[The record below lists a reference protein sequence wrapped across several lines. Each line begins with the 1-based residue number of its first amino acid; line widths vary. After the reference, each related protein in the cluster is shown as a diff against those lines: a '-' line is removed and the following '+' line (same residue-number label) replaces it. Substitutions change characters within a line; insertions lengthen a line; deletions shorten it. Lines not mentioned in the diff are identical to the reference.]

1 MILAM
6 ETGMKQQRFTP
17 IKTLLH
23 ELEGA
28 DYYWKIGFYG
38 LVIGAGV
45 HFCFIFLFAYLHIWQ
60 LSLFN
65 FMSVALY
72 WYAIFG
78 LVLGSF
84 HNEKEKD
91 AKIGWIV
98 FVELLSHNLLASYI
112 LGKES
117 GFVYYIYVLIGL
129 PFFAD
134 AYSRKIFFMQKV
146 IAISAVFFIE
156 FCPCFLSN
164 KTEIPDDFI
173 VLMHYGNLFLFLAIA
188 SMLTYVYADHSQT
201 YQKELREE
209 SNKDVLTGLYNRR
222 HILRNQFALSASPF
236 AVAILDIDHF
246 KHINDNYGHHC
257 GDKAIY
263 QVATVINDAIA
274 EETVA
279 CRWGGE
285 EFLLLFGA
293 SDKSKIEYCLE
304 KIRRYIEEEMVECED
319 STITVTLTAGVAY
332 DPSYQSTFETLLLH
346 ADKALYE
353 GKANGRNQICVI
365 QMQG

>member
-1 MILAM
+1 M
-6 ETGMKQQRFTP
+6 EG
-17 IKTLLH
+17 I
-23 ELEGA
+23 G
-28 DYYWKIGFYG
+28 YYWKIGFYG
-38 LVIGAGV
+38 LVIGVSV
-45 HFCFIFLFAYLHIWQ
+45 HFGFIFLFGYLHVWQ
-60 LSLFN
+60 MSLFN
-65 FMSVALY
+65 FISVALY

-84 HNEKEKD
+84 RNEKETD

-98 FVELLSHNLLASYI
+98 FAELLSHNLLASYI

-134 AYSRKIFFMQKV
+134 AYTRKIFFMQKA

-164 KTEIPDDFI
+164 KTEIPDDLI
-173 VLMHYGNLFLFLAIA
+173 MLMHYSNLFLFLVIA
-188 SMLTYVYADHSQT
+188 SMLTYVYADHAQT
-201 YQKELREE
+201 YQKELKEE
-209 SNKDVLTGLYNRR
+209 SDKDVLTGLYNRR
-222 HILRNQFALSASPF
+222 HILRDQLMHSSVPL

-246 KHINDNYGHHC
+246 KHINDTFGHQC
-257 GDKAIY
+257 GDK
-263 QVATVINDAIA
+263 VIREIA
-274 EETVA
+274 MVIDHIVGEETVA

-285 EFLLLFGA
+285 EFLLLFGSA
-293 SDKSKIEYCLE
+293 DKLKIEYCLE
-304 KIRRYIEEEMVECED
+304 KIRRYIEEHIVECEERA
-319 STITVTLTAGVAY
+319 ITLTLTAGAAY

>member
-1 MILAM
+1 M
-6 ETGMKQQRFTP
+6 EG
-17 IKTLLH
+17 I
-23 ELEGA
+23 G
-28 DYYWKIGFYG
+28 YYWKIGFYG
-38 LVIGAGV
+38 LVIGVSV
-45 HFCFIFLFAYLHIWQ
+45 HFGFIFLFAYLHVWQ

-65 FMSVALY
+65 FISVALY

-84 HNEKEKD
+84 HNEKEID

-134 AYSRKIFFMQKV
+134 AYTRKIFFMQKV

-156 FCPCFLSN
+156 FCPCFFSN
-164 KTEIPDDFI
+164 KTEIPDDLI
-173 VLMHYGNLFLFLAIA
+173 TLMHYSNLFLFLAIA
-188 SMLTYVYADHSQT
+188 SMLTYVYADHAQT
-201 YQKELREE
+201 YQRELKEE
-209 SNKDVLTGLYNRR
+209 SDKDALTGLYNRR
-222 HILRNQFALSASPF
+222 HILRNQLSYAASPF

-246 KHINDNYGHHC
+246 KDINDNFGHHC
-257 GDKAIY
+257 GDRAIY
-263 QVATVINDAIA
+263 QVATVINEAVG

-293 SDKSKIEYCLE
+293 ADKPKIEYCLE
-304 KIRRYIEEEMVECED
+304 KIRSYIEEHIIECEER
-319 STITVTLTAGVAY
+319 TITLTLTAGAAY
-332 DPSYQSTFETLLLH
+332 DPSCESTFETLLLH
-346 ADKALYE
+346 ADKALYM
-353 GKANGRNQICVI
+353 GKENGRNQVCVM